1 MIVRAQ
7 YTYITASLATVNFF
21 FLFVLIQTCA
31 RIEQSM
37 QGVTDQLDMLLNQSF
52 YD

>member
-31 RIEQSM
+31 RMEQSM
-37 QGVTDQLDMLLNQSF
+37 HDVSEQLDMLLNQSF